1 MLMRWNL
8 FKWWYNRIQYVG
20 YLIHDLTSR
29 TLGFKE
35 TVVGYSGMSQCR
47 LTCEEFKSSIKKGGS
62 EKEEALTHNLK
73 TVTWQVVKT
82 RIGRNSPN
90 KIGSSTNSMDVARKL
105 PYPKNLCEFA
115 IFPQEII
122 NEFIEFPKSPFI
134 LPYIY
139 EYHGKKM
146 ANFILSNLC
155 SEFPPFFPTF
165 FLLQSSRLSA
175 LTTDPELWSKAR
187 SELLPDERFHRA
199 LGKICQAPLSR
210 RKLRSVTNQT

>member
-20 YLIHDLTSR
+20 YLIHDSTSR

-122 NEFIEFPKSPFI
+122 NEFIEFPKSPDFALHLWI
-134 LPYIY
+134 SWKYGQFYSVKYMLWTT
-139 EYHGKKM
+139 
-146 ANFILSNLC
+146 
-155 SEFPPFFPTF
+155 FFPTF
-165 FLLQSSRLSA
+165 FLDCFRPPGWAPSPRTRSSGPRRAVSCCRTRGSTVRWGRSA
-175 LTTDPELWSKAR
+175 
-187 SELLPDERFHRA
+187 
-199 LGKICQAPLSR
+199 R
-210 RKLRSVTNQT
+210 RR